1 MKKEKE
7 MKLKTELNSLVTE
20 YCSLERDK
28 ETYYTKH
35 LKDKS
40 RDAIYSL
47 YLRQRLIDN
56 VVKRIAILVENLMS
70 HDVDID
76 NEIALML
83 FDEYERSL

>member
-28 ETYYTKH
+28 EVYYTKH

-47 YLRQRLIDN
+47 YLRQRLIDH
-56 VVKRIAILVENLMS
+56 VVKRIYIMVEKLID